1 MRLLICACRFATPQ
15 GVGRIGDEALTARER
30 RLTHSAFS
38 IYCDTQ
44 VEGRSCIL
52 GNKLILASD
61 VLFAKLV
68 VDVVSGFLR
77 RGDD

>member
-15 GVGRIGDEALTARER
+15 GVGCIGDEALTARER

-38 IYCDTQ
+38 VYCNTQ
-44 VEGRSCIL
+44 VEVRSCIL

-61 VLFAKLV
+61 VPSAKRL
-68 VDVVSGFLR
+68 VDVDSSFLR
-77 RGDD
+77 RDDD